1 MAGITMAG
9 SGSGLDL
16 ESIITSFVSAEK
28 MPKESR
34 LNKKEVAVTTELSGV
49 GTLKAALADFKAT
62 SAELGNTDSFFQSKT
77 NIRYQGRNVEQTS
90 ADAGSD
96 SAASPITIQTKG
108 VVPKGAFDV
117 EVKQIA
123 QGARLESDFLPDRDS
138 KPGQGM
144 LYFDAGKNTFQV
156 DVNITDTLQ
165 DIQMKINDAPDNYG
179 ISANVI
185 SSDVGAKIIY
195 TSDKTGK
202 ENGLTVFT
210 SDSSLNR
217 ISSSMVGQQATDAI
231 ITVDGNMITK
241 DNNIFNHAVSG
252 VTITANSL
260 TNLNE
265 PANFSTA
272 TDHAAV
278 EDLVYGF
285 VDGYNTL
292 MDTIN
297 VLTNPET
304 GVLKLDPTARSVK
317 QQLQTITGGVVEGAN
332 KQLNTLYAAGI
343 SLEEGGMLSISPFGK
358 NGGQSGTQRL
368 NDAVSNSLDD
378 LGKLF
383 AGDNGIAAQVNKVLS
398 DSLGN
403 RGMISVQQ
411 DMLNNNLRDIEDD
424 RIKLDE
430 HISSFENTLRKKYT
444 ALDNTVTRYNATGDY
459 IRNVLG

>member
-1 MAGITMAG
+1 MAG

-28 MPKESR
+28 TPKETR
-34 LNKKEVAVTTELSGV
+34 LNKKEVAITTELSGV
-49 GTLKAALADFKAT
+49 GTLKAALADFKAV
-62 SAELGNTDSFFQSKT
+62 AGQLGNTDSFFQSKT
-77 NIRYQGRNVEQTS
+77 NIRYQGRTVDQTT
-90 ADAGSD
+90 ADASGD
-96 SAASPITIQTKG
+96 TAALPITIQTKG
-108 VVPKGAFDV
+108 VVPKGSFDV
-117 EVKQIA
+117 EVKQLA
-123 QGARLESDFLPDRDS
+123 QGARLESDFLPDRES

-156 DVNITDTLQ
+156 NVNVTDTLQ
-165 DIQMKINDAPDNYG
+165 DIQLKINDAPDNYG

-231 ITVDGNMITK
+231 ITVDGNTITK
-241 DNNIFNHAVSG
+241 DNNVFNHAVSG

-260 TNLNE
+260 TKLNE

-278 EDLVYGF
+278 QDLVYGF
-285 VDGYNTL
+285 VDGYNNL

-317 QQLQTITGGVVEGAN
+317 QQLQTITGDVVPGAS
-332 KQLNTLYAAGI
+332 KRLNTLYAAGV
-343 SLEEGGMLSISPFGK
+343 SLEEGGMLAINPFGQ
-358 NGGQSGTQRL
+358 NGSKSGVQRL
-368 NDAVSNSLDD
+368 NDAVNNSLDD

-383 AGDNGIAAQVNKVLS
+383 AGDNGIAAQVNKVLN

-403 RGMISVQQ
+403 RGMISLQQ
-411 DMLNNNLRDIEDD
+411 DMLNGNLRDIEDD
-424 RIKLDE
+424 RIKLDQ